1 MGHSQFRSP
10 TVYKLSVK
18 THNYRIQKIVR
29 NIHSYV
35 NHMMPL
41 SLQCVFYVYHI
52 CICGCI
58 YARICE
64 IRDQIS
70 LLLSTLLLFE
80 NIIIAF
86 ADLCI
91 YLFVHVQVCVCVNR
105 LMLSIVYICGSQK
118 TTYESWFCPSIMW
131 APVIELRSLDLVVS
145 TLPH

>member
-1 MGHSQFRSP
+1 M
-10 TVYKLSVK
+10 
-18 THNYRIQKIVR
+18 I
-29 NIHSYV
+29 
-35 NHMMPL
+35 PL

-52 CICGCI
+52 CICECI
-58 YARICE
+58 YACICE

-91 YLFVHVQVCVCVNR
+91 YLFVHAHVCVCVYR
-105 LMLSIVYICGSQK
+105 HMLSIVYICGSQK
-118 TTYESWFCPSIMW
+118 TTYKSWFCPSIIW